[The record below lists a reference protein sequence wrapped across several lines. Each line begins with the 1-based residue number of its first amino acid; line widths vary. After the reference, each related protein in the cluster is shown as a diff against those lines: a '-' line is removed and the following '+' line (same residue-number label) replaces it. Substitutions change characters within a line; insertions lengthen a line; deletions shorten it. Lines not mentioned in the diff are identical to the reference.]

1 MSAVPLFDRFAVIAQ
16 CLDHW
21 IERTLSVHW
30 PVQKL
35 YRNLTKDHRMTII
48 INEYQYIQIAA
59 YLVSFLF
66 LSGSERCGGKEIRV
80 LLLLPLPPL
89 LTGARRVLRRWKWME
104 VPSFATSRL
113 PNHPWADKFVEREKE
128 GL

>member
-1 MSAVPLFDRFAVIAQ
+1 
-16 CLDHW
+16 
-21 IERTLSVHW
+21 
-30 PVQKL
+30 
-35 YRNLTKDHRMTII
+35 MTII

-66 LSGSERCGGKEIRV
+66 LSVSERCGGKEIRV
-80 LLLLPLPPL
+80 LLLLLPLSPL
-89 LTGARRVLRRWKWME
+89 ITGVRRVLRRWKWME

-113 PNHPWADKFVEREKE
+113 PNHPWADKFVGREKE